1 MNQIEHIIRFA
12 TPLQLVVDVAGLPP
26 EPSGAVLAI
35 VTARLDGGFALTA
48 RGPTMAYTLPDG
60 KQVGLQIA
68 YEDAEGNAA
77 TVDGAVAWSSANED
91 IAHVIV
97 EGSDGKDVTL
107 LGLKVGSTQITATAD
122 ADLGD
127 GVRNLITTLDVDVV
141 AGEAVAGSIT
151 PTGEPETIPK

>member
-12 TPLQLVVDVAGLPP
+12 TPLQLLVDVAVPP
-26 EPSGAVLAI
+26 EPSGEVLAI
-35 VTARLDGGFALTA
+35 VTATLDGGFAFTA
-48 RGPTMAYTLPDG
+48 KGQTMAYTLPDG
-60 KQVGLQIA
+60 MQVALKIA

-77 TVDGAVAWSSANED
+77 KVDGAVEWSSANED

-97 EGSDGKDVTL
+97 EGSDGLDVTL
-107 LGLKVGSTQITATAD
+107 LGLKVGTTQITATAD

-127 GVRNLITTLDVDVV
+127 GTRSLITTLDVDVV

-151 PTGEPETIPK
+151 PSGEPETIPK